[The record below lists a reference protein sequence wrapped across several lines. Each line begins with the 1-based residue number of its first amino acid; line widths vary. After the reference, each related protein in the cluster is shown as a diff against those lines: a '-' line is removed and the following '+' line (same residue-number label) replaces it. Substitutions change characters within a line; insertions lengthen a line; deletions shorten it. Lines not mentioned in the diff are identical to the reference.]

1 MYVGENRKVVR
12 LSGSQRR
19 SYGGRLRLAWSPFAT
34 VWPDSV
40 GCWQVVMG
48 LDADDG
54 RFADL
59 RRLVAGADRA
69 PEDDPP
75 EGASAAEL
83 ARLSDRLGRSLPLLL
98 RSWLSICRGAAIGP
112 GGVFGQRPDRPGLDM
127 VSIRDLSP
135 EWQSL
140 GWLPVAGDGCGNYYV
155 LTEGG
160 TVGFVEPMSDP
171 GRLERQVSSDL
182 LSFMAD
188 LLAAHQVPPG

>member
-1 MYVGENRKVVR
+1 
-12 LSGSQRR
+12 
-19 SYGGRLRLAWSPFAT
+19 LRLAWSPFAT

-40 GCWQVVMG
+40 GCWKVVMG

-83 ARLSDRLGRSLPLLL
+83 ARLSDRLGRSLPPLL

-135 EWQSL
+135 VWQSL

>member
-1 MYVGENRKVVR
+1 
-12 LSGSQRR
+12 
-19 SYGGRLRLAWSPFAT
+19 
-34 VWPDSV
+34 
-40 GCWQVVMG
+40 
-48 LDADDG
+48 
-54 RFADL
+54 
-59 RRLVAGADRA
+59 
-69 PEDDPP
+69 
-75 EGASAAEL
+75 
-83 ARLSDRLGRSLPLLL
+83 
-98 RSWLSICRGAAIGP
+98 
-112 GGVFGQRPDRPGLDM
+112 M
-127 VSIRDLSP
+127 VSIRDLCP